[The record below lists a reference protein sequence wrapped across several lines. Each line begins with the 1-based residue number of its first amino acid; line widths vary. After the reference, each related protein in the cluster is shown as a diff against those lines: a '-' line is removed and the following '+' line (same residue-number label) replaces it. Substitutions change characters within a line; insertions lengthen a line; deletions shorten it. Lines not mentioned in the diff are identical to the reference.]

1 MGLFGFV
8 GRTVGKLVK
17 TVARTGLSV
26 ATHGVSD
33 KLFDGIAASKASRQ
47 ATNNGLATLARSGIM
62 EKRPTRKLKRIPDTF
77 ERIAEARFRRQA
89 GMSATAGR
97 KTGDKAP
104 GFSGGLDLV
113 AISKMWKA
121 QDKPGSW
128 IDFVKAN
135 SDVRKPAAGGEGQT
149 STPRKKRAK

>member
-8 GRTVGKLVK
+8 GKAVGKLVK

-33 KLFDGIAASKASRQ
+33 TLFNSIAASKEARRQ
-47 ATNNGLATLARSGIM
+47 TNQGLALVAKSGITAPAPR
-62 EKRPTRKLKRIPDTF
+62 KKLKRIPDSF
-77 ERIAEARFRRQA
+77 ERIAEARYRRQA

-97 KTGDKAP
+97 KSADRAP

-128 IDFVKAN
+128 IEFVKAN
-135 SDVRKPAAGGEGQT
+135 SDVRKPATSGE
-149 STPRKKRAK
+149 PKKKKAAR